1 MVVLIK
7 NGKEWNYDNKSNL
20 HKVNEDFLKFFWGEN
35 DIEWK
40 RDALNKIAGS
50 FRSKTN
56 IIRFFESIQRA
67 NTNDKLN
74 ELMSN
79 LFLVS
84 EDLSTFNPSI
94 KKYNRF
100 Y

>member
-7 NGKEWNYDNKSNL
+7 NGKEWNYDNKNNL

-40 RDALNKIAGS
+40 RDVLNKIAGS